1 MRTVAAVLGACAAV
15 TDCVVVVDHDTADT
29 ADTDASDSE
38 EVDEL
43 LVLVDMKD
51 DAELDAGT
59 GLYAC
64 IGL

>member
-1 MRTVAAVLGACAAV
+1 MRTVAAVLGACAAG
-15 TDCVVVVDHDTADT
+15 TDCVVVVDHDT

>member
-15 TDCVVVVDHDTADT
+15 TDCVVVVDHDT

>member
-1 MRTVAAVLGACAAV
+1 MRTVAAVLGACATG
-15 TDCVVVVDHDTADT
+15 TDCVVVVDHDT

>member
-1 MRTVAAVLGACAAV
+1 MRTVAAVLGACAAG

-29 ADTDASDSE
+29 AASDSE